1 MFTKEIIK
9 TLFKQAGIKIEIEEK
24 AKGFIV
30 ETPQKR
36 IYIWENEIVTKD
48 FFDKKI
54 VKFYQ
59 EKNQKTLD
67 IK

>member
-1 MFTKEIIK
+1 MYNVEMIK
-9 TLFKQAGIKIEIEEK
+9 TLFKQAGIKIEIEER

-36 IYIWENEIVTKD
+36 IYFWENEIVTKD
-48 FFDKKI
+48 FFDKEI

-59 EKNQKTLD
+59 EKNKNF
-67 IK
+67 